1 MSQDS
6 GSWLVRAL
14 SMRQL
19 NASPLPPSQ
28 PNATMNAL
36 RLSAF
41 AFVLTST
48 FACMPA
54 FAQDTPASRQAAM
67 ERYLHVVPMAKMME
81 DTYSELAKQVPPE
94 QRNEFVSAM
103 RKLVSIDKIKNIAK
117 QSMLRTFTTN
127 ELNALADFYSSE
139 HGASAMRK
147 LPAYTADIMPPLM
160 QEIERA
166 VLKLQSSKN

>member
-1 MSQDS
+1 
-6 GSWLVRAL
+6 
-14 SMRQL
+14 
-19 NASPLPPSQ
+19 
-28 PNATMNAL
+28 
-36 RLSAF
+36 
-41 AFVLTST
+41 
-48 FACMPA
+48 
-54 FAQDTPASRQAAM
+54 M

-103 RKLVSIDKIKNIAK
+103 RKLVSIDKIENIAK